1 MTLNSAPDHLPEGAP
16 RPPASVPHPALAKI
30 RAARGLTQAGMLLER
45 VLRCFWPL
53 FCFVVVGVALVA
65 FGATEVDLL
74 WLRGGLGLGWLLT
87 MGLGIWWGAQR
98 FHWPTQAE
106 ALARLDAGLPGRP
119 IAALS
124 DSMALG
130 GADAGAQALWAAH
143 LARMSARLDGLRP
156 VAPHPDLPRRDPFAL
171 RLVAMTALVMALGFG
186 LWGRAPSGVVTPG
199 SLGGV
204 QQASGPSWE
213 GWAEPPHY
221 TGRPGLYL
229 NPLGEVPLE
238 IPAGTRLTF
247 RLYGAPG
254 EIALNESVS
263 VPTPAP
269 IAAPEAPAGAAA
281 PSAPEGVQSFEF
293 VAEHT
298 GQVRIS
304 GVTGRNF
311 DLIVLPD
318 LAPQVE
324 PLSPATRRADGKL
337 SQSFRASDDYAV
349 TSGTATITL
358 DMAALDR
365 RFGLAVEPEPR
376 EPLVFDLPLPL
387 TGNRADF
394 SEVLVEDAATH
405 PWANLPVKIQLE
417 VTDGRGQTGQS
428 APLSLDL
435 PGKRFFDPI
444 AAAVIEMRRDLLWSV
459 ANGPRVAQILHA
471 VTYKPEGFMRNE
483 RAWLLLRVA
492 MRRLDQ
498 GLTLGPLT
506 PELRDELAEAFW
518 KVAELLEDGGLS
530 DALAAMQQA
539 QERLTEAMRN
549 GASPDEIAKLMQD
562 LKKATDDYIA
572 MLAERGQEQDPAD
585 RFAQNQP
592 DTQNITGDQIQQM
605 MDEIQKLMEEGR
617 MAEAQELLDQLA
629 RMMQNL
635 QVTQGQG
642 GQNGGPGQQA
652 MKDLGDTLRQQ
663 QDLSDQAFRDLQDN
677 FNPGGAPKR
686 NSEQGQNGP
695 QGPNSG
701 RGLNSEQGQNN
712 QGQNSQGEN
721 GQPGG
726 PGTPQAPDGQ
736 NGAGQNGA
744 GSGDL
749 ATRQRDLR
757 RELGRQQGLL
767 PRTGSE
773 ADDTARQRLDE
784 AGRAMEEAEQALRDG
799 DNGQALDRQAD
810 AIEALREGMRSLGEA
825 LAQQSGGQQGERN
838 SQDQARAGG
847 QGGDREVPRDP
858 LGRNMG
864 QSGTMG
870 SGDSLLQG
878 EDVYRR
884 ARDLLDEIRRRSGER
899 LRPEAELDY
908 LKRLL
913 DQF

>member
-30 RAARGLTQAGMLLER
+30 RAARGLTQAGMVLER
-45 VLRCFWPL
+45 GLRCFWPL
-53 FCFVVVGVALVA
+53 FCFVVAGVALVA
-65 FGATEVDLL
+65 FGATEVDML

-98 FHWPTQAE
+98 FRWPTEAE

-186 LWGRAPSGVVTPG
+186 LWGRAPSGVVAPG
-199 SLGGV
+199 APGGAI
-204 QQASGPSWE
+204 QASGPSWE

-263 VPTPAP
+263 EPKSAP
-269 IAAPEAPAGAAA
+269 IAAPEAPAGAAVPA
-281 PSAPEGVQSFEF
+281 APEGVQSFEF

-311 DLIVLPD
+311 ELIVLPD
-318 LAPQVE
+318 RAPQVE
-324 PLSPATRRADGKL
+324 PMSPATRRADGKL
-337 SQSFRASDDYAV
+337 SQSFHASDDYAV
-349 TSGTATITL
+349 TGGTATITL
-358 DMAALDR
+358 DMAAIDR
-365 RFGLAVEPEPR
+365 RFGLALAPEPR

-387 TGNRADF
+387 SGNRADF
-394 SEVLVEDAATH
+394 SEVLVEDAAMH

-428 APLSLDL
+428 APLSLEL

-444 AAAVIEMRRDLLWSV
+444 AAAVIEMRRDLLWSA

-498 GLTLGPLT
+498 GLSLGPLT

-539 QERLTEAMRN
+539 QERLSEAMRN

-592 DTQNITGDQIQQM
+592 DAQSITGDQIQQM

-642 GQNGGPGQQA
+642 GQSGGPGQQA
-652 MKDLGDTLRQQ
+652 MKDLGETLRQQ
-663 QDLSDQAFRDLQDN
+663 QDLSDRAFRDLQEN
-677 FNPGGAPKR
+677 FNPGGSPRRNSEGGAQGGQGR
-686 NSEQGQNGP
+686 NSEQGQGA
-695 QGPNSG
+695 QPNSPG
-701 RGLNSEQGQNN
+701 G
-712 QGQNSQGEN
+712 N
-721 GQPGG
+721 GQRGA
-726 PGTPQAPDGQ
+726 APEGQ
-736 NGAGQNGA
+736 EGRDQEGAGG
-744 GSGDL
+744 GSL
-749 ATRQRDLR
+749 ADRQRDLR

-773 ADDTARQRLDE
+773 ADETARQRLDE

-825 LAQQSGGQQGERN
+825 LAQQQGGGQRGDQN
-838 SQDQARAGG
+838 SQDQARSGG

-864 QSGTMG
+864 QSGTQG
-870 SGDSLLQG
+870 SGENLLQG